1 MDDFLSDFDDR
12 DLGFFLFDFP
22 DYDAQLAAIR
32 GMVRLRKQADVEF
45 DRELKEIEEF
55 AKRANGRANE
65 QAVDEWVD
73 HLHGSVYQDA
83 AHSMAAVGMLAPFF
97 ESLFTQGFLGIERRL
112 RERGVKLTPHKRWTL
127 PPKKRWD
134 CHYVS
139 SSKRPNLVAGI
150 FELAKLTDLAPNLPP
165 HLNPT
170 LNALF
175 GYRNENFHNGF
186 EWPPAKRAAFE
197 KRITDKK
204 WNSHWFDRST
214 SGGEPWIIYMTHDFV
229 AHCLT
234 TIDQVLEGF
243 GAFVR
248 KTH

>member
-1 MDDFLSDFDDR
+1 MDDFLSGFDDR
-12 DLGFFLFDFP
+12 DLGFFLFDYP
-22 DYDAQLAAIR
+22 DYEAQLAAIR
-32 GMVRLRKQADVEF
+32 SMVRLRKQADQEF

-55 AKRANGRANE
+55 TKRAKGSASE
-65 QAVDEWVD
+65 QAVNEWVD

-97 ESLFTQGFLGIERRL
+97 ESLFTQGFLGIERRFKAQ
-112 RERGVKLTPHKRWTL
+112 GVKLAAHKRWKM
-127 PPKKRWD
+127 PPKRRWD

-150 FELAKLTDLAPNLPP
+150 FELATITDLAPHLPP
-165 HLNPT
+165 RLRPT

-197 KRITDKK
+197 KRIKSEMWDA
-204 WNSHWFDRST
+204 SWFSKST
-214 SGGEPWIIYMTHDFV
+214 TGGDPWIIYMTHEFV

-234 TIDQVLEGF
+234 TVDQVLEGF